1 MLSQIFPKE
10 LNRLEYLIRIV
21 LYAIIVFAIYSTV
34 GGAIAIERTGLFL
47 MGFQI
52 PKIFLL
58 DIPRI
63 RHIGRSSWFLVLLLI
78 PYLGMIFQLLLLVLP
93 PDRPPTSRY

>member
-1 MLSQIFPKE
+1 MISQILPKE
-10 LNRLEYLIRIV
+10 LDRLQYLLRIV
-21 LYAIIVFAIYSTV
+21 LYVIVAFAIYSSV
-34 GGAIAIERTGLFL
+34 GGAIAIERTGLL
-47 MGFQI
+47 LLGLQI

-63 RHIGRSSWFLVLLLI
+63 RHIGRSPWFLVLLLI
-78 PYLGMIFQLLLLVLP
+78 PYLGTIFQLLLLVLP